1 MVLVLRLKKKDL
13 MSGFS
18 KEFKEFK
25 KRRSLRTTTTSQTK
39 LCNRFNGEINRAAHA
54 APIVVYFCAAFHKI
68 AT

>member
-1 MVLVLRLKKKDL
+1 

-39 LCNRFNGEINRAAHA
+39 LCNRLNGEINRAAHA
-54 APIVVYFCAAFHKI
+54 APIVVYFVQHSTK
-68 AT
+68 